1 MNSRRA
7 GIALL
12 IAVVV
17 GIAGWFGWRAWQDR
31 AATPA
36 PSAGSSVTLPV
47 PGGADNQTGD
57 EVQFD
62 TGPVEVVVEG
72 TTPMAERVAVL
83 GLLNK
88 RNSQTWE
95 LTMRP
100 GQSLRYGDA
109 VVHLRAC
116 ERTAPWEPDQLTG
129 AFVQLDVRQ
138 ADGRWARAFSGWL
151 YAEQP
156 ALNVV
161 QHPLFD
167 VFPKSCAMTFP
178 EGGEE
183 LGGGTSGSSAPSRS
197 SARQSPSTDGEP
209 EESPAEE
216 APSAELSNAI

>member
-12 IAVVV
+12 VALVI

-31 AATPA
+31 TATPA
-36 PSAGSSVTLPV
+36 QTAGSSVTLPV
-47 PGGADNQTGD
+47 PGGAAGETGD

-62 TGPVEVVVEG
+62 TGPVQIEVEG
-72 TTPMAERVAVL
+72 ATPMAERVAVL

-95 LTMRP
+95 LKMRP
-100 GQSLRYGDA
+100 GDALRYGDA

-138 ADGRWARAFSGWL
+138 ADGRWARVFSGWL

-167 VFPKSCAMTFP
+167 IFPKSCAMTFP

-183 LGGGTSGSSAPSRS
+183 LGSGASGSAAPKRS
-197 SARQSPSTDGEP
+197 SADQSPSTEGEP
-209 EESPAEE
+209 EASPAEDS
-216 APSAELSNAI
+216 PSAEPSNAI

>member
-1 MNSRRA
+1 MNARRA

-12 IAVVV
+12 VAVVL
-17 GIAGWFGWRAWQDR
+17 GIAAWFGWRAWQDR
-31 AATPA
+31 AAPA
-36 PSAGSSVTLPV
+36 PTADRGVLLPV
-47 PGGADNQTGD
+47 PGGEAGQGGD

-62 TGPVEVVVEG
+62 TGPVQVVVEG
-72 TTPMAERVAVL
+72 ATPMAERVAVL

-95 LTMRP
+95 LKMRP
-100 GQSLRYGDA
+100 GDALRYGDA

-138 ADGRWARAFSGWL
+138 ADGRWQRSFSGWL

-183 LGGGTSGSSAPSRS
+183 LGSSASGSSAPRRS
-197 SARQSPSTDGEP
+197 SAPQSPSTEGEP
-209 EESPAEE
+209 EASPAEE
-216 APSAELSNAI
+216 APSAEPSNAI

>member
-12 IAVVV
+12 IALVV

-31 AATPA
+31 TAPAPTPA
-36 PSAGSSVTLPV
+36 TSVTLPV
-47 PGGADNQTGD
+47 PGGAAGDIGD
-57 EVQFD
+57 EVEFD
-62 TGPVEVVVEG
+62 TGPVEVAVEG
-72 TTPMAERVAVL
+72 ATPMAERVAVL

-88 RNSQTWE
+88 RNSETWE
-95 LTMRP
+95 LKMRP
-100 GQSLRYGDA
+100 GDVLRYGDA

-138 ADGRWARAFSGWL
+138 ADGRWQRVFSGWL

-183 LGGGTSGSSAPSRS
+183 LGGSASGSSAPRRS
-197 SARQSPSTDGEP
+197 SAAQSPSTEGEP

-216 APSAELSNAI
+216 APSAEPSNAT